1 MYTCIYKKY
10 IVIDAHRHPR
20 GIPKRPWFSPM
31 VCAGKS
37 LTACVWAAAT
47 ARAAA
52 CGEQNCAKAKPRA
65 GKSSRVS
72 SSPNSSSAARSPA
85 ASASPRMPAYV
96 GMRLER
102 HA

>member
-1 MYTCIYKKY
+1 MYIYIY
-10 IVIDAHRHPR
+10 NIVIDAHRHPR
-20 GIPKRPWFSPM
+20 GIRPWFFPM
-31 VCAGKS
+31 VFAGKS
-37 LTACVWAAAT
+37 PTAWAAAT

-96 GMRLER
+96 GMHLER